1 MCAECAAAGMAPAL
15 GSGVEPG
22 LSPSLAGTR
31 RVPPGDLTPLLAGAQ
46 PGTRFVLGPGRYVLN
61 GPVRLGHGMVV
72 EGAGCGETRVVA
84 IAGARVHVHLQDES
98 ESVLFQ
104 DLTFAQAQPGE
115 LAPVPATEVLR
126 ATSGHV
132 SLLRCRLEGGAGG
145 LWVGRTARVE
155 AEACVFE
162 GSSGAGMLVT
172 DAARVALSSCE
183 LAAHAGFGLQVGHRA
198 RVEARAIAACRN
210 ARGGLAVEAWG
221 ELSVYDSTIAGNDRR
236 GVVVRSLGPCELRR
250 NTIEHNAGPG
260 IEAGRAPG
268 LALEANRI
276 RANQG
281 AGVMLGEGARVEA
294 SANACEENAQDGFAV
309 YKGAWARLVGN
320 GAHRNGRFGVWVG
333 SGGEAALADNQA
345 GDNEGGAFMAA
356 WTAAIAPESAA
367 SFGRRS
373 DQSSRGAREHLRPGG
388 RFGRR

>member
-1 MCAECAAAGMAPAL
+1 MAPAL
-15 GSGVEPG
+15 GSGIEPG

-31 RVPPGDLTPLLAGAQ
+31 RVPPCDLTALFAGAQ
-46 PGTRFVLGPGRYVLN
+46 PGTRFILGPGRYELS
-61 GPVRLGHGMVV
+61 GAVRLSHGVTV
-72 EGAGCGETRVVA
+72 EGAGSDETRVVA
-84 IAGARVHVHLQDES
+84 IAGARVHVHLQDEADL
-98 ESVLFQ
+98 VLFR
-104 DLTFAQAQPGE
+104 DLTLAQAQPGE
-115 LAPVPATEVLR
+115 VAPVPATEVLR
-126 ATSGHV
+126 VTAGQL
-132 SLLRCRLEGGAGG
+132 SLVRCRLEGGAGG
-145 LWVGRTARVE
+145 LWVGRKARVE
-155 AEACVFE
+155 AEACVVE
-162 GSSGAGMLVT
+162 GSSGAGVLVT
-172 DAARVALSSCE
+172 DDAHVLLNACE
-183 LAAHAGFGLQVGHRA
+183 LVSHAGFGLQVGHRA
-198 RVEARAIAACRN
+198 RLEARAIAACRN
-210 ARGGLAVEAWG
+210 ARGGLAAEAWA
-221 ELSVYDSTIAGNDRR
+221 ELAVADSTIAGNDRR
-236 GVVVRSLGPCELRR
+236 GVVVRSCGPCRLSR

-345 GDNEGGAFMAA
+345 GENEGGAFMAA

-373 DQSSRGAREHLRPGG
+373 DQSSRAAREHMRPGG
-388 RFGRR
+388 RYGRR